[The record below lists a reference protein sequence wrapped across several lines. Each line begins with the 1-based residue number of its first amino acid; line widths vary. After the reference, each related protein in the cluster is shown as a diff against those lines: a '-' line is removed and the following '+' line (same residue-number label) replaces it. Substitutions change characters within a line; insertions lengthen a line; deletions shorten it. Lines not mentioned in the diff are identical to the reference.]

1 MSEYM
6 EKHTVSRL
14 IGAPPGYVGYEE
26 GGYLTEAVR
35 RKPYSVILLD
45 EIEKAHSDVFN
56 ILLQIMD
63 DGRLTDG
70 HGRTVD
76 FKNTVIIM
84 TSNIGSQWITEL
96 GEKDEKEMIKRIDEA
111 MKNSFKPEFLNRVDD
126 TIIFHRLGIE
136 EIEKILNIQ
145 MEDLGKILSGKK
157 LSVEISGSAKK
168 LLAKEGFDPVYGA
181 RPLKRVIQNEVQNVL
196 ALKLL
201 NGEIKEGDTVS
212 IDVTGPGER
221 VLEFKT
227 KNHGENN
234 G

>member
-1 MSEYM
+1 
-6 EKHTVSRL
+6 
-14 IGAPPGYVGYEE
+14 
-26 GGYLTEAVR
+26 
-35 RKPYSVILLD
+35 
-45 EIEKAHSDVFN
+45 FN

-96 GEKDEKEMIKRIDEA
+96 GEKDEEEMNKRIDEA

-136 EIEKILNIQ
+136 EIEKIVNIRI
-145 MEDLGKILSGKK
+145 EDLDKILSGRK
-157 LSVEISGSAKK
+157 LSVEISAKAKK

-196 ALKLL
+196 AIKLL
-201 NGEIKEGDTVS
+201 NGEIKEGDTVY
-212 IDVTGPGER
+212 IDVTGPEGR

-227 KNHGENN
+227 KKSGGE
-234 G
+234 